1 MFAWPDSAIAEVTK
15 GTCRKCS
22 LLYLELLEANDVGLR
37 PCEPRREIM
46 QTLVDV
52 VDVESGDLQWSG
64 LTRKDHSVLSRVSHC
79 KYFVC
84 VGRVLRMPNKT
95 RPSPLLR
102 HQSGSLPN
110 RRPPGSSPGHL
121 LGARLPELIPAAA

>member
-1 MFAWPDSAIAEVTK
+1 MKIIQ
-15 GTCRKCS
+15 S
-22 LLYLELLEANDVGLR
+22 LAAHGGNVLELDLGPVDAFNVGLC

-64 LTRKDHSVLSRVSHC
+64 LTRKDHSVLTRVSHC

-84 VGRVLRMPNKT
+84 VGRVLRMK
-95 RPSPLLR
+95 
-102 HQSGSLPN
+102 
-110 RRPPGSSPGHL
+110 
-121 LGARLPELIPAAA
+121 